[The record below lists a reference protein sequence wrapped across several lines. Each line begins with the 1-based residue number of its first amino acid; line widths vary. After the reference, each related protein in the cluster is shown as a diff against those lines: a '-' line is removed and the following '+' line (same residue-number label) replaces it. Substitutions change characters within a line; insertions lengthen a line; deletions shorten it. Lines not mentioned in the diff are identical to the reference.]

1 MKFSK
6 AIAYPGLPMIFAEGY
21 FIVEGRRFSSHSSVG
36 AALTTVREGMRTE
49 TTVAPYEYDPL
60 FKVDG
65 IPLEDSR
72 GAGMLHIIEE
82 FMMRAKN
89 FEGVLIDSKNLKILT
104 GSSDSGC
111 AALVTALNEF
121 YKLNLSREELL
132 SLGLYGSETVFRSLI
147 GGLSE
152 YRVRGEEVSV
162 QVLATAK
169 ELSDV
174 VVFSVSFPGSRFS
187 ADEIHGAVVDHHGYG
202 LRRKVVNARI
212 LGVRTC
218 VGEGD
223 LYGVFELMEE
233 DARTV
238 HKMFEDVGRKV
249 ISSRMKS
256 LCAQVESWRKE
267 GLKAYWNVAG
277 GRQVYVF
284 CLKEDA
290 KTVKSKLSAK
300 KYSFKKLKIAG
311 PPQIVS

>member
-6 AIAYPGLPMIFAEGY
+6 AIAYPGLPIIFAEGY
-21 FIVEGRRFSSHSSVG
+21 FIVEGRRFSSHSSIG
-36 AALTTVREGMRTE
+36 AALTTFREGMRTE
-49 TTVAPYEYDPL
+49 TTVAPYEFDPL
-60 FKVDG
+60 VKVDG

-89 FEGVLIDSKNLKILT
+89 FEGIRVDSKNLKILS

-111 AALVTALNEF
+111 TALVTALNDF
-121 YKLNLSREELL
+121 YKLDLPREELL
-132 SLGLYGSETVFRSLI
+132 SLGLYGSETVFRSLY

-174 VVFSVSFPGSRFS
+174 VVFAVPFAGSRFS
-187 ADEIHGAVVDHHGYG
+187 ADEIHGAVVDHPEYD
-202 LRRKVVNARI
+202 LRGKTVNARI
-212 LGVRTC
+212 KGVRKC
-218 VGEGD
+218 VGKGD
-223 LYGVFELMEE
+223 MHGLFELMEE

-267 GLKAYWNVAG
+267 GLKSYWNVAG
-277 GRQVYVF
+277 GRQVYIF
-284 CLKEDA
+284 CLKEEA
-290 KTVKSKLSAK
+290 RKL
-300 KYSFKKLKIAG
+300 
-311 PPQIVS
+311 